1 MATVPQRHNSFFR
14 AGAPNSGE
22 NYSGNDL
29 SQSIEDLGREAME
42 RIGRTIMKRSARDL
56 TKLKKMVA
64 ELKGVVMEQIALA
77 EEEMKDMED
86 MVVSPRRNARKTRK
100 ARKARNTRNRRT

>member
-42 RIGRTIMKRSARDL
+42 RIGRTIFKRSARDL

-86 MVVSPRRNARKTRK
+86 MVVNSPRRNARKTRK
-100 ARKARNTRNRRT
+100 ARKTRNRRA